1 MRFMREILFILAIG
15 GSVAAAGPAAAEIEY
30 PWCANFADGA
40 GANCGFVSY
49 EQCLK
54 TATPGTGGTCDRNP
68 FYKGPS
74 TEARKPA
81 VRKRRRAHQD

>member
-1 MRFMREILFILAIG
+1 MAVMRLMFSILAVCG
-15 GSVAAAGPAAAEIEY
+15 WVAATVPATAEIEY

-40 GANCGFVSY
+40 GANCGFASY

-68 FYKGPS
+68 FYKEPS

-81 VRKRRRAHQD
+81 VRKRRRGHQD